1 MEHRVV
7 VVVCV
12 CACAVVCVCRR
23 PKKIEIRE
31 DTRTGEVFLAG
42 SDSLYTLVESMRH
55 AREII
60 QAGVRL
66 LFFRFDFD

>member
-1 MEHRVV
+1 VI
-7 VVVCV
+7 
-12 CACAVVCVCRR
+12 ACRR

-42 SDSLYTLVESMRH
+42 SDSLYTLVESMKH

-66 LFFRFDFD
+66 PALPSRAGVSSHTH